1 MLACI
6 PNCNPNT
13 TQHRKDLEPISAL
26 QYLNAGSCLNTVV
39 LSTIIDWGMAI
50 LQLGSEHH
58 LHKHFQNESVGLMQP
73 SGIPALS
80 RTKHMAYS
88 HRCHAKLTR
97 QRDLCLGMVWWW
109 VKPSICKPT
118 RVTVQDA
125 LARSQCTRHTN
136 HFRSVLAEWCWQLI
150 AKDLPQLPTSHKIG
164 LNLHPC
170 SSTHRRQGLSAVA
183 RPLPHAWP
191 CKTCPRAISRLKPRC
206 VRCWLSPAI
215 LSFFV
220 SCPTCC
226 KCPAFR
232 ITGDPTQS
240 KKLKLSLEPGHHPE
254 PSPGLGTL
262 RFLCFPNGPTAVAKL
277 TASSM
282 QLHVQPRLCNRNF
295 LPHLDP

>member
-150 AKDLPQLPTSHKIG
+150 AKDLPQVAHKPQNWTELASLLKHTSAAG
-164 LNLHPC
+164 LVC
-170 SSTHRRQGLSAVA
+170 SSA
-183 RPLPHAWP
+183 
-191 CKTCPRAISRLKPRC
+191 
-206 VRCWLSPAI
+206 
-215 LSFFV
+215 
-220 SCPTCC
+220 
-226 KCPAFR
+226 
-232 ITGDPTQS
+232 
-240 KKLKLSLEPGHHPE
+240 
-254 PSPGLGTL
+254 
-262 RFLCFPNGPTAVAKL
+262 PTA
-277 TASSM
+277 T
-282 QLHVQPRLCNRNF
+282 RLALQDLPSRN
-295 LPHLDP
+295 LKTQATLCTVLAITCYT